1 MRCDLYLHLS
11 YHFQQSQTCYRFERQ
26 KSNLM
31 TVQGT
36 DSSTQLNRSEA
47 GDLGKDAV
55 AKNQPFEDLGLLGE
69 PGAPE
74 VVLAVLILAAIG
86 ILAFAFS
93 SCF

>member
-1 MRCDLYLHLS
+1 MRCDFYLHLS

-31 TVQGT
+31 NIEGT

-47 GDLGKDAV
+47 GKDAV
-55 AKNQPFEDLGLLGE
+55 EKNQPFEDLGLLGE

-74 VVLAVLILAAIG
+74 IVLSVLILAAIG